1 MHGPVRSVRAF
12 LRPGGTCAYIFNV
25 DFSNFLILTLILTLI
40 ITLIITLFSTLIFT
54 LILTVASI
62 ASQWVF
68 IVNF

>member
-40 ITLIITLFSTLIFT
+40 ITLFSTLIFT

-62 ASQWVF
+62 ASQWVL